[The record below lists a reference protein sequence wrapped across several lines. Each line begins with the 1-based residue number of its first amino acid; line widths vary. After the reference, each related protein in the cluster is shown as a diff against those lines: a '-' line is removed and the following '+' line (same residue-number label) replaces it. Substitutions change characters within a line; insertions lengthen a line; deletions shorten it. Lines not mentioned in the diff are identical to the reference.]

1 MNYLLFKRWNDFGG
15 WLVFLIAAFVYGM
28 TIEPT
33 ASFWDCPEFISCA
46 EKLQVGHPPGAPFY
60 MLVGNLFTQFAS
72 DASQVSGMDQLFKCT
87 IDVPV
92 VSCFFSG
99 VLPVL
104 VRALLVGDERKLSVM
119 DVIIILGAGFVG
131 AFSLYFQ

>member
-1 MNYLLFKRWNDFGG
+1 MSYLLFKRGNDLGG
-15 WLVFLIAAFVYGM
+15 WIVFLIAAFVYGM

-72 DASQVSGMDQLFKCT
+72 DASQVSRMVNFLNALLSAGCILFLFWLFF
-87 IDVPV
+87 PV
-92 VSCFFSG
+92 RSSF
-99 VLPVL
+99 VL
-104 VRALLVGDERKLSVM
+104 VLGRYMNRVGVED
-119 DVIIILGAGFVG
+119 F
-131 AFSLYFQ
+131 